1 MPNIRSVSALILA
14 LFSLAVLHLHAQP
27 SLQEAIAQAAAIEME
42 SSGTPSLQIAV
53 GYKSELLFEGA
64 YGWADLENRVP
75 ATVHTR
81 YRTASVSKWFTATAA
96 FALAAEDRLDLDAPI
111 QQYCPVFS
119 PKPWPITTRQ
129 LLAHT
134 SGIRHY
140 IDFEQKI
147 AEAATPEEREQWENR
162 SRFEQL
168 RTYTRHG
175 DLLPVLDAFKDDPL
189 LFEPGTRWQYSSFG
203 YRLLGCVIE
212 GAAGESYNDVMRR
225 YVFEPALMRSTLPD
239 DAWAI
244 IPHRSSGYRLQRGQ
258 PLRRAD
264 MRDVSENL
272 PAGGHLSTASDLAR
286 FAMAFHNGEMLLPE
300 RFKNLMASRPNG
312 EPLKAEGEAS
322 WRHAIPSE
330 EHYGHGLMAFPGSQ
344 GFWIGH
350 TGRQA
355 GGSAIVIVAPENR
368 WTIAV
373 MTNAKG
379 WNGFVSFVQTLE
391 TLVADAVKSGS

>member
-1 MPNIRSVSALILA
+1 MPNIRSVHVLILT
-14 LFSLAVLHLHAQP
+14 LFSLAVLHLHGQP
-27 SLQEAIAQAAAIEME
+27 SLREAMAQAAAIEME
-42 SSGTPSLQIAV
+42 NSGTPSLQITV
-53 GYKSELLFEGA
+53 GYQGELLFEGA

-96 FALAAEDRLDLDAPI
+96 FALVAEDRLNLDAPI
-111 QQYCPVFS
+111 QQYCPAF
-119 PKPWPITTRQ
+119 PAKPWPITTRQ

-147 AEAATPEEREQWENR
+147 AEATTPEEREQWENR
-162 SRFEQL
+162 SRIEQL
-168 RTYTRHG
+168 HTYTRHE
-175 DLLPVLDAFKDDPL
+175 DLHSVLDAFKKDPL
-189 LFEPGTRWQYSSFG
+189 LFEPGTSWQYSSFG

-225 YVFEPALMRSTLPD
+225 YVFEPASMRSTLPD

-286 FAMAFHNGEMLLPE
+286 FAMAFQEGELLLPE
-300 RFKNLMASRPNG
+300 RFKNLMASRPDG
-312 EPLKAEGEAS
+312 ETLQAEGEAS
-322 WRHAIPSE
+322 WRHAIPSQQ
-330 EHYGHGLMAFPGSQ
+330 HYGHGLMAFPGSK
-344 GFWIGH
+344 GLWIGH

-355 GGSAIVIVAPENR
+355 GGSAIVIVAPDNG

-379 WNGFVSFVQTLE
+379 WNGFVSFVRTLE
-391 TLVADAVKSGS
+391 GIVADAVQSGS